1 MRLKSREKIKKK
13 LLQKL
18 QGITVLFQKQ
28 IKSYEKEFN
37 NNRAIFPEVQETIGE
52 NAKLEMEKQLKN
64 QKNYNLECYLN
75 VIALLQSLK
84 NSG

>member
-37 NNRAIFPEVQETIGE
+37 NNRAIFLEVQETIGE
-52 NAKLEMEKQLKN
+52 NAKLEMEKTTK
-64 QKNYNLECYLN
+64 KPKEFTTWS
-75 VIALLQSLK
+75 VI
-84 NSG
+84 